1 MSNKCNKVRLYTP
14 LKHSC
19 GECNIDLANSDDMAN
34 IDLVSIMTIIFM
46 ISTNS
51 NVCSHLIKIRNNNV
65 MCDAEMEIEII
76 NSETKDS
83 DSIMYNYQKE
93 TAEESIIF
101 DNMEYCVSILSNW
114 MTFVQQKH
122 PDIVQ
127 ADAMEYYELLI
138 YTSNIQEF
146 RTVLLSAFV

>member
-1 MSNKCNKVRLYTP
+1 
-14 LKHSC
+14 
-19 GECNIDLANSDDMAN
+19 
-34 IDLVSIMTIIFM
+34 
-46 ISTNS
+46 
-51 NVCSHLIKIRNNNV
+51 
-65 MCDAEMEIEII
+65 
-76 NSETKDS
+76 
-83 DSIMYNYQKE
+83 MYNYQKE

>member
-1 MSNKCNKVRLYTP
+1 MSNIMSNKCNKVRLYTP

-65 MCDAEMEIEII
+65 MCDAEM
-76 NSETKDS
+76 
-83 DSIMYNYQKE
+83 
-93 TAEESIIF
+93 
-101 DNMEYCVSILSNW
+101 
-114 MTFVQQKH
+114 
-122 PDIVQ
+122 
-127 ADAMEYYELLI
+127 
-138 YTSNIQEF
+138 
-146 RTVLLSAFV
+146 